1 MNEKTNWVINPMKTQ
16 FVISIMLYITSLA
29 LLLAA
34 MTNFFQ
40 EPVDIQSNY
49 VLLFLNISV
58 TIMMVKITRNFFK
71 NQKA

>member
-1 MNEKTNWVINPMKTQ
+1 MKEKTNWVTNPTKTQ
-16 FVISIMLYITSLA
+16 FVISIMLYTTNLA
-29 LLLAA
+29 ILFTA

-40 EPVDIQSNY
+40 EPLDVQSNY

>member
-1 MNEKTNWVINPMKTQ
+1 MNEKTNWVENPTKIQ
-16 FVISIMLYITSLA
+16 YVISIMLYITSLA
-29 LLLAA
+29 VLLAA

-71 NQKA
+71 NRKA